1 MAKKEISQP
10 KVVDE
15 VWTDERVR
23 SFLELTPY
31 DSAESVDHYV
41 LMRAYR
47 AMVLR
52 DFTTFIGYFS
62 GLARDVN
69 ACSVN
74 GDTALALVKQQKK
87 SDGYAQVL
95 IDSGAR

>member
-31 DSAESVDHYV
+31 DDTESVDHYV

-62 GLARDVN
+62 EASRDIN
-69 ACSVN
+69 ACSAKGETV
-74 GDTALALVKQQKK
+74 LALVQQHKK
-87 SDGYAQVL
+87 SQGYAQVL
-95 IDSGAR
+95 IKSGAQ